1 MTLSSR
7 PNGNGLPGQ
16 CRIGP
21 APGERQ
27 VTSEPSSRSRR
38 VEGPART
45 APAWARHRPGHK
57 LEGIEVDRPNAGSPA
72 SPGRRPPRRS
82 GDNRSRHGEPAVTS
96 RSNCLANDRPSR
108 SLAVESHPTQRRGLR
123 RGRPPTLRRER
134 LASPTWGEVTVNR
147 LGGTTSVSGAPSS
160 GRDAALNV
168 ARPARRHRPRNSPSH
183 RTGHRRELDT
193 VAGGRP
199 VWRRRACGPPVG
211 QEGGE
216 GWAFARRTMSPLPSS
231 LSSKRHR
238 RQVSFV
244 VAPSGATPPTN
255 EHSPPGFS
263 ASCGRRALIVPV
275 SP

>member
-1 MTLSSR
+1 MRRPGPTPARHKRRGDRSR
-7 PNGNGLPGQ
+7 PAQRWIAGIARPPTTPPK
-16 CRIGP
+16 R
-21 APGERQ
+21 RQ
-27 VTSEPSSRSRR
+27 PFTSRR
-38 VEGPART
+38 ARC
-45 APAWARHRPGHK
+45 HLSFK
-57 LEGIEVDRPNAGSPA
+57 V
-72 SPGRRPPRRS
+72 
-82 GDNRSRHGEPAVTS
+82 
-96 RSNCLANDRPSR
+96 LANDRPSR

-134 LASPTWGEVTVNR
+134 LPSPTWDEVTVNR
-147 LGGTTSVSGAPSS
+147 SGGTTSESGAPSS

-168 ARPARRHRPRNSPSH
+168 ARPARRHRPRHSPSH

-193 VAGGRP
+193 VARGRP

-211 QEGGE
+211 QEGHEGGE
-216 GWAFARRTMSPLPSS
+216 GWAFARRTMSSPPSS

-244 VAPSGATPPTN
+244 VAPCGATPPTN

-263 ASCGRRALIVPV
+263 ASCGRRALIVPL

>member
-168 ARPARRHRPRNSPSH
+168 ARPARRHRPRNSQVTGPAIEGSLIRWQGADRFGDAAPAGRPS
-183 RTGHRRELDT
+183 GRR
-193 VAGGRP
+193 VARVGPSRGGRCRRS
-199 VWRRRACGPPVG
+199 RRRCRRNGID
-211 QEGGE
+211 
-216 GWAFARRTMSPLPSS
+216 ARFHSS
-231 LSSKRHR
+231 WPRPEQR
-238 RQVSFV
+238 R
-244 VAPSGATPPTN
+244 PPT
-255 EHSPPGFS
+255 SIPLQGS
-263 ASCGRRALIVPV
+263 LRLVADVP
-275 SP
+275 